1 MKSKILFAVATIV
14 LTLAFSARA
23 EEGGAGHYA
32 PGSFASFVDV
42 LPDKPGVGVFNYFAY
57 YNGDANVSHPLP
69 IAGRIAANVEATS
82 YANTIGGFWVTPLK
96 IFGGS
101 YSPGVAVPF
110 VWNSVTAKVTLPT
123 VGTVQRTGN
132 ANGLGDIEFWPV
144 AIGWSAISND
154 LHIDFFSGIY
164 APSGGYQKNQLANQ
178 GLGYW
183 TFEPGLLVSYFGQQ
197 NGFEAST
204 YMGYDINTKNDT
216 TGYQS
221 GEVFHIDG
229 TVAQH
234 FPLGKGFGGV
244 GATAFY
250 LQQTTADSGGKLGSF
265 EQMTAGVG
273 PVLSYA
279 AQFAKWGFAAE
290 VKWLPQ
296 MTTDH
301 TLNGNFIW
309 AKIGVSF

>member
-1 MKSKILFAVATIV
+1 MAALVCV
-14 LTLAFSARA
+14 LALMSITVRA

-42 LPDKPGVGVFNYFAY
+42 LPDKPSVGVFDYFTY
-57 YNGDANVSHPLP
+57 YNGNASVSRPIP
-69 IAGRIAANVEATS
+69 IAGKIALNVEATA
-82 YANTIGGFWVTPLK
+82 YADTIGGFWVTPLT
-96 IFGGS
+96 IFGGN

-110 VWNSVTAKVTLPT
+110 VWNEVSA
-123 VGTVQRTGN
+123 TVQVGNQSRSRTDN

-154 LHIDFFSGIY
+154 LHIDFFGGIY
-164 APSGGYQKNQLANQ
+164 APSGNYDKSKLANQ
-178 GLGYW
+178 GLNFW
-183 TFEPGLLVSYFGQQ
+183 TFEPGLLVSYLGNK
-197 NGFEAST
+197 NGIEAST
-204 YMGYDINTKNDT
+204 YIAYDVNTKNDA

-221 GEVFHIDG
+221 GDVFHIDG
-229 TVAQH
+229 TLAQH

-250 LQQTTADSGGKLGSF
+250 LQQTTGDSGGKLGSF
-265 EQMTAGVG
+265 KEETAGVG
-273 PVLSYA
+273 PVISYA
-279 AQFAKWGFAAE
+279 MQFSKWAFAAE

-296 MTTDH
+296 TSTEN

-309 AKIGVSF
+309 FKLGASF